1 MLALQQGVGMAKS
14 TVLSVRI
21 DKELHRSLKVL
32 AAQDGVSLGSVVTR
46 ALEALLTKKEPR

>member
-1 MLALQQGVGMAKS
+1 MAKS